1 MVRPDHYD
9 GDIMMARTQVS
20 LDPELLKRAK
30 AKAAE
35 QGVSLAEYVRKLIES
50 DLGAKAG
57 KPDITAIFDLFD
69 SGGADITRFKDEYIG
84 DALWAEYQ
92 RKMGR
97 S

>member
-1 MVRPDHYD
+1 MSRRAHYD

-20 LDPELLKRAK
+20 LEPELLKRAK

-50 DLGAKAG
+50 DLVAKAG

-69 SGGADITRFKDEYIG
+69 SGGSDITRFKDEYIG